1 MFIYIFNILKKIF
14 LKIKF
19 CGIIYAI
26 YAKRKKMYNLIKNN
40 IFNMNLIARGDNI
53 LLALSGGPDSVFLFH
68 NLRKL
73 RETLSFNLYASHIN
87 HMYRGKD
94 AMHDEEFVRKLCDK
108 YGIKLFVK
116 RKNATEYA
124 KELKV
129 TEEEAGRVL
138 RYDFFKENL
147 KEVGGGKV
155 ALAHNLN
162 DQAET
167 VLQRIIRGTGIDGL
181 SAMSFEKDNLIRP
194 ILNVSRDEIMNYLHE
209 NNYEYC
215 IDITNTQDIY
225 GRNKI
230 RLNLIPYLEQ
240 NFNPNIQSSLY
251 RMSETMERD
260 KKIIEKYIEV
270 KFKEVLKD
278 KSDLRIAMELN
289 LLKTFDIGEIAR
301 IIRRGIEELKG
312 NTVNIEMKHIDNAI
326 NLISSG
332 KTGKQ
337 LNLTDGFTIEISY
350 DNFIINKTV
359 EIVSDFEYN
368 IVLNRINH
376 IDEINKT
383 LFATVADIED
393 MSEVNI
399 KDKEIISVDYDLI
412 KGSLVARNR
421 RPGDSMIPCGMR
433 GSKKIKD
440 IFIDLKIPK
449 EERES
454 KLIIA
459 DDENIIWLEGYRIN
473 DKYKV
478 STVTKKTL
486 NISMGR
492 QHV

>member
-1 MFIYIFNILKKIF
+1 
-14 LKIKF
+14 
-19 CGIIYAI
+19 
-26 YAKRKKMYNLIKNN
+26 MYNLIKNN

-260 KKIIEKYIEV
+260 KKIIGKYIEV

-278 KSDLRIAMELN
+278 KSDLRITMELN
-289 LLKTFDIGEIAR
+289 LLKTFDIGEIGR

-326 NLISSG
+326 NLISTG
-332 KTGKQ
+332 KTGKK

-478 STVTKKTL
+478 SAATKRIL

-492 QHV
+492 QHE

>member
-1 MFIYIFNILKKIF
+1 
-14 LKIKF
+14 
-19 CGIIYAI
+19 
-26 YAKRKKMYNLIKNN
+26 MYSLIKNN
-40 IFNMNLIARGDNI
+40 IINMKLINHGDNI
-53 LLALSGGPDSVFLFH
+53 LIALSGGPDSVFLFH

-108 YGIKLFVK
+108 YGIILFVK
-116 RKNATEYA
+116 QKNATEYA

-181 SAMSFEKDNLIRP
+181 SAMSFQMDNLIRP
-194 ILNVSRDEIMNYLHE
+194 MLNISRNEIMNYLHE
-209 NNYEYC
+209 NNYDYC

-240 NFNPNIQSSLY
+240 NFNPNIQSSLC
-251 RMSETMERD
+251 RMSETMGRD
-260 KKIIEKYIEV
+260 KKIIEKYVEV
-270 KFKEVLKD
+270 KFLEALKEKG
-278 KSDLRIAMELN
+278 DLRVVMDLS
-289 LLKTFDIGEIAR
+289 LLKSLDIGEMGR
-301 IIRRGIEELKG
+301 IIRRGLEELKG
-312 NTVNIEMKHIDNAI
+312 NTVNVEMKHIDSAI
-326 NLISSG
+326 SLIISG
-332 KTGKQ
+332 KTGKKI
-337 LNLTDGFTIEISY
+337 NLTDGFTVEISY

-359 EIVSDFEYN
+359 EKVPDFEYN
-368 IVLNRINH
+368 IVLNRLNQ

-383 LFATVADIED
+383 LFAAVADIED

-399 KDKEIISVDYDLI
+399 KDKDVISVDYDLI

-421 RPGDSMIPCGMR
+421 RLGDSMIPCGMK
-433 GSKKIKD
+433 GTKKIKD

-449 EERES
+449 EERDS

-478 STVTKKTL
+478 SAATKKIL

-492 QHV
+492 KDG

>member
-1 MFIYIFNILKKIF
+1 
-14 LKIKF
+14 
-19 CGIIYAI
+19 
-26 YAKRKKMYNLIKNN
+26 MYSLIKNN
-40 IFNMNLIARGDNI
+40 IIERNLIAPGDNI
-53 LLALSGGPDSVFLFH
+53 LIALSGGPDSVFLFH

-94 AMHDEEFVRKLCDK
+94 AMHDEGFVRKLCDK

-155 ALAHNLN
+155 AIAHNLN

-181 SAMSFEKDNLIRP
+181 SAMSFQMDNLIRP
-194 ILNVSRDEIMNYLHE
+194 MLNISRNEIMNYLHE
-209 NNYEYC
+209 NNYDYC

-240 NFNPNIQSSLY
+240 NFNPNIQSSLC
-251 RMSETMERD
+251 RMSETMGRD
-260 KKIIEKYIEV
+260 KKIIEKYVEV
-270 KFKEVLKD
+270 KFLEALKEKG
-278 KSDLRIAMELN
+278 DLRVVMDLS
-289 LLKTFDIGEIAR
+289 LLKSLDIGEMGR
-301 IIRRGIEELKG
+301 IIRRGLEELKG
-312 NTVNIEMKHIDNAI
+312 NTVNVEMKHIDSAI
-326 NLISSG
+326 SLIISG
-332 KTGKQ
+332 KTGKKI
-337 LNLTDGFTIEISY
+337 NLTDGFTVEISY

-359 EIVSDFEYN
+359 EKVPDFEYN
-368 IVLNRINH
+368 IVLNRLNQ

-383 LFATVADIED
+383 LFAAVADIAD

-399 KDKEIISVDYDLI
+399 KDKDVISVDYDLI

-421 RPGDSMIPCGMR
+421 RLGDSMIPCGMK

-449 EERES
+449 EERDS

-478 STVTKKTL
+478 SAATKKIL

-492 QHV
+492 KDG

>member
-1 MFIYIFNILKKIF
+1 
-14 LKIKF
+14 
-19 CGIIYAI
+19 
-26 YAKRKKMYNLIKNN
+26 
-40 IFNMNLIARGDNI
+40 
-53 LLALSGGPDSVFLFH
+53 
-68 NLRKL
+68 
-73 RETLSFNLYASHIN
+73 
-87 HMYRGKD
+87 MYRGKD
-94 AMHDEEFVRKLCDK
+94 AMHDEEFVRNLCDK

-138 RYDFFKENL
+138 RYNFFKENL
-147 KEVGGGKV
+147 REIGEGKV

-181 SAMSFEKDNLIRP
+181 SAMSFQKDNLIRP
-194 ILNVSRDEIMNYLHE
+194 MLNISRYEIMNYLHE

-251 RMSETMERD
+251 RMSEAMERD
-260 KKIIEKYIEV
+260 KKIIEKYIES
-270 KFKEVLKD
+270 KFSEVLKE
-278 KSDLRIAMELN
+278 KSDVRIVLDLN
-289 LLKTFDIGEIAR
+289 LLRSLDIGEIGR

-312 NTVNIEMKHIDNAI
+312 NTVNIEMKHIDSAI

-332 KTGKQ
+332 KTGKRI
-337 LNLTDGFTIEISY
+337 NLTDGFTVEISY
-350 DNFIINKTV
+350 NNFIVNKTV
-359 EIVSDFEYN
+359 EKVPDFEYN
-368 IVLNRINH
+368 IVLNRLNYIE
-376 IDEINKT
+376 EINKT
-383 LFATVADIED
+383 LFATVSDTKD

-399 KDKEIISVDYDLI
+399 KDKDIVSIDYNLI

-421 RPGDSMIPCGMR
+421 RPGDSMIPCGMM

-449 EERES
+449 EERDT

-478 STVTKKTL
+478 SAATKKIL
-486 NISMGR
+486 NISLGR
-492 QHV
+492 QNE

>member
-1 MFIYIFNILKKIF
+1 
-14 LKIKF
+14 
-19 CGIIYAI
+19 
-26 YAKRKKMYNLIKNN
+26 MYNLIKNN
-40 IFNMNLIARGDNI
+40 IINKNLIKPGDNI

-87 HMYRGKD
+87 Q
-94 AMHDEEFVRKLCDK
+94 

-138 RYDFFKENL
+138 RYDFFRENL
-147 KEVGGGKV
+147 SEVGGGKT

-194 ILNVSRDEIMNYLHE
+194 MLNVSRDEIMNYLHD

-240 NFNPNIQSSLY
+240 NFNPNIQNSLY
-251 RMSETMERD
+251 RMSEAMGRD
-260 KKIIEKYIEV
+260 KKIIEKYVEA
-270 KFKEVLKD
+270 KFEEVLKE
-278 KSDLRIAMELN
+278 KSDKRIVLELN
-289 LLKTFDIGEIAR
+289 LLGSLDIGEIGR

-312 NTVNIEMKHIDNAI
+312 NTVNIEMKHIDSAI
-326 NLISSG
+326 NLIRSG
-332 KTGKQ
+332 KTGKEI
-337 LNLTDGFTIEISY
+337 NLTEGFTIEISY

-359 EIVSDFEYN
+359 EKINDFEYN
-368 IVLNRINH
+368 IVLDELNCIK
-376 IDEINKT
+376 EINKT
-383 LFATVADIED
+383 LFATVSDIIEFTDIED
-393 MSEVNI
+393 MSKEDNG
-399 KDKEIISVDYDLI
+399 DKCIIVDYDLI
-412 KGSLVARNR
+412 KGNIVARNR
-421 RPGDSMIPCGMR
+421 RPGDSMKPCGMN

-449 EERES
+449 EERS
-454 KLIIA
+454 LKLIIA

-478 STVTKKTL
+478 STSTKKIL

-492 QHV
+492 QYE